1 MMQTRV
7 RAARGRHDDE
17 IDFPSRSCVADVFQK
32 YNSFQRR
39 FGRCARSMAR
49 GLSGG
54 SRRRGGRGDFAGVG
68 ADVCANCPAIVRITR
83 INHINHTWSLE
94 GRP

>member
-7 RAARGRHDDE
+7 RAAHERHDDE
-17 IDFPSRSCVADVFQK
+17 IDFPSRSRVADVFQK

-39 FGRCARSMAR
+39 FGRRARGMAR

-54 SRRRGGRGDFAGVG
+54 SRRRGGRDGVAGVG
-68 ADVCANCPAIVRITR
+68 ADACANCFAIVRINHLNDTR
-83 INHINHTWSLE
+83 RLQ